1 VSGVGPLVLVVD
13 DEPPMRRFL
22 RASLD
27 SHGFRVAE
35 ADSAG
40 GALTIMNGQRPD
52 VVLLDLG
59 LPDLDGVELTKQVRA
74 WSHVPIIVISARGL
88 EAHKVDAIDA
98 GADDY
103 VTKPFEMSDLLA
115 RMHLVLRQSREDR
128 SSDPAV
134 LEVGS
139 LRIDLARSEVAVAER
154 AVDLTPLEFR
164 LLALLAQNVGRIL
177 THRRIIRE
185 LGGDDEAEQTH
196 SLRVCMAQLR
206 RKLEVDPARPQFL
219 VTEPGVGYRLLDRA
233 SR

>member
-35 ADSAG
+35 ADSAR

-115 RMHLVLRQSREDR
+115 RVHLVLRQAQEDR

-139 LRIDLARSEVAVAER
+139 LRIDLARCEVAVAER

-185 LGGDDEAEQTH
+185 LGGDNEAEQTH

-233 SR
+233 RR